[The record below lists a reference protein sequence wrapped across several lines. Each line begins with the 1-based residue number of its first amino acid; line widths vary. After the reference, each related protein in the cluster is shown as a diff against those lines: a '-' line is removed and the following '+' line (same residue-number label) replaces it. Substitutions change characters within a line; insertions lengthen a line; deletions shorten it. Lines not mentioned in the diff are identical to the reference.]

1 MKNIS
6 VFRILSKGSVVTLI
20 YLLLAG
26 SWGAYGQKKDQP
38 QDTVNAEF
46 LKESAKQI
54 QETAGLYKTS
64 AIELRTEYAG
74 YKLQAK
80 KCKGGAIDE
89 ANDGF
94 KMSDEAVKD
103 CEEAEKIA
111 KKIIAAKKV
120 DLGMYKLIKLAQ
132 RRMEN
137 SQYLMHQAKDRRKEV
152 LFELKGCN

>member
-6 VFRILSKGSVVTLI
+6 VFRILSKGSILTLL

-26 SWGAYGQKKDQP
+26 SWSAYGQKKDQP
-38 QDTVNAEF
+38 QDTANAEF

-132 RRMEN
+132 RKMEN

-152 LFELKGCN
+152 LFELKGCQ